1 MFGLL
6 LFIYQFSLET
16 QMRGIDFIFD
26 YVYLLFDK
34 CHKKDFKLCGSYTDS
49 LDRTRMKKATINP
62 KSDADKCFP
71 YAATVTLNFDEIKKD
86 PQRVSKIK
94 PFINNYNRKIISY
107 QSKIK
112 YCKTFEWNNLTI
124 AINNLNI
131 KEKNPCLYFKN

>member
-34 CHKKDFKLCGSYTDS
+34 CHKKDFKLSGSYTDS

-71 YAATVTLNFDEIKKD
+71 YATTVILNFDEIKKD

-94 PFINNYNRKIISY
+94 PFINNYNCKIISY
-107 QSKIK
+107 QSKIE
-112 YCKTFEWNNLTI
+112 YCKTFE
-124 AINNLNI
+124 
-131 KEKNPCLYFKN
+131 